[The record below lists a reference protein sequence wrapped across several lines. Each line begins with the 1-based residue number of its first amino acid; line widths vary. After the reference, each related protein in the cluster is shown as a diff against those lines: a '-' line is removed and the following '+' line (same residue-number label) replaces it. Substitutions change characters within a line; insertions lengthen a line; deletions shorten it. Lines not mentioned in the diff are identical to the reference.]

1 MVEFSGRFTT
11 KGKVGLHYGWIMV
24 EFIWRF
30 TASEKLDCI
39 MDGSWWSSVGGSQ
52 QVKSWTA
59 LWMDNGT
66 CEWQASLRSSTV
78 SLDI

>member
-1 MVEFSGRFTT
+1 MAESWQSS
-11 KGKVGLHYGWIMV
+11 VGGSQQ
-24 EFIWRF
+24 R
-30 TASEKLDCI
+30 EKLDCI

-52 QVKSWTA
+52 KVKSWTA